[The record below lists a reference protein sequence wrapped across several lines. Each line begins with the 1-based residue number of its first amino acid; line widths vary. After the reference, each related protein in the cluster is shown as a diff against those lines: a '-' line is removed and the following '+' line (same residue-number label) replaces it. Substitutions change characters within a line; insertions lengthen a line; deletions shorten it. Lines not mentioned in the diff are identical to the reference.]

1 MLALILPTG
10 VESEECVGE
19 ALGAELF
26 VEEREMMARAVEGR
40 RQEFAI
46 VRSLARACLRRL
58 GLPPAPILAGAA
70 GEPLWPCG
78 IQGSMT
84 HCAGYAAAAVGLSS
98 SISTIGIDAEPDASL
113 ADDVLTLVAT
123 PAERHRLAGAPASPG
138 GPSWDR
144 LLFSAKEAVYKAWF
158 PLVGQWL
165 DFQEV
170 EVSIDPTD
178 GTFTA
183 DLLRPGL
190 VVDGRPVSHIHGRWR
205 QEQGFLLTAV
215 VITRE

>member
-1 MLALILPTG
+1 VLEALLPPG
-10 VESEECVGE
+10 VESEECVGD

-26 VEEREMMARAVEGR
+26 VEEREMVARAVEGR
-40 RQEFAI
+40 RQEFAT

-70 GEPLWPCG
+70 GEPIWPTG
-78 IQGSMT
+78 VQGSMT
-84 HCAGYAAAAVGLSS
+84 HCPGYAAAAVGLRS
-98 SISTIGIDAEPDASL
+98 SISAIGIDAEPDAPL
-113 ADDVLTLVAT
+113 ADKVLTLVAT
-123 PAERHRLAGAPASPG
+123 PAERHRLAGVPVSPG

-170 EVSIDPTD
+170 EVSLDPTD

-183 DLLRPGL
+183 ALLRPGL
-190 VVDGRPVSHIHGRWR
+190 VVDGRPVNNIHGRWR
-205 QEQGFLLTAV
+205 QEQSFLLTAV
-215 VITRE
+215 VIARE